1 MKTIY
6 TLTFLLLVGSAFAQ
20 NKLPTC
26 KGNNQQQWNSCT
38 GTIKADDGSA
48 YEGDFANGQMDG
60 YGLLTLPSGEKVLGQ
75 FKKSVLS
82 GRGLLVAKDG
92 SRYAGEFDQNIFNG
106 QGISV
111 MADGE
116 RIEGIFRNGQFVE
129 AKKVT
134 DAQILALLAAPPVFT
149 SVTILTGKADLA
161 EYEKTTSQNQE
172 GKSNQNTQKNQTTNS
187 SEQSKNIPQQPTNK
201 YSGFKNKSGI
211 YYSIFLD
218 NKTPR
223 ICAISSENDEKP
235 GEYAGLLHNVA
246 IVSFAT
252 DVEKYKPESF
262 SLPSLIKPSV
272 KHPFMKQR
280 DNSKGWLPIPM
291 GLDYEHFEN
300 HDAWAEK
307 FVKDGFHQY
316 ISQDTIDK
324 VAKGQ
329 YPIKDQYPMKQRSW
343 LPPDK
348 STRDEFGCS
357 ILVGFEEHI
366 QQATVRLKKS
376 GHKFLEGKPVKIDQL
391 LSDYS
396 EKYWSVKWQTYE
408 YVRFNVRISPSSM
421 ILLRG
426 VGLDSE
432 AELTSV
438 SAAIKSGKF
447 EGEYFSSLK
456 NSDKS
461 LLFSED
467 YLLDVYIQDL
477 HTAKVNNL
485 TLINA
490 KNSRQKTEGI
500 LIASFNEKK
509 KKDAVVEEKE
519 RVKRDEA
526 NNAEAIAREKRRD
539 ALRAN
544 MTISA
549 GLSCLADE
557 YIGHQEITYIT
568 NMYASNT
575 NIANITSYIQNSRIC
590 KSSRLS
596 YPAKNFA
603 QLNGIGRFVILK
615 SRKPTEDGNFI
626 FLMVA
631 VKDWNV
637 D

>member
-1 MKTIY
+1 M
-6 TLTFLLLVGSAFAQ
+6 
-20 NKLPTC
+20 
-26 KGNNQQQWNSCT
+26 
-38 GTIKADDGSA
+38 
-48 YEGDFANGQMDG
+48 
-60 YGLLTLPSGEKVLGQ
+60 
-75 FKKSVLS
+75 
-82 GRGLLVAKDG
+82 
-92 SRYAGEFDQNIFNG
+92 
-106 QGISV
+106 
-111 MADGE
+111 
-116 RIEGIFRNGQFVE
+116 
-129 AKKVT
+129 
-134 DAQILALLAAPPVFT
+134 
-149 SVTILTGKADLA
+149 
-161 EYEKTTSQNQE
+161 
-172 GKSNQNTQKNQTTNS
+172 
-187 SEQSKNIPQQPTNK
+187 
-201 YSGFKNKSGI
+201 
-211 YYSIFLD
+211 
-218 NKTPR
+218 
-223 ICAISSENDEKP
+223 
-235 GEYAGLLHNVA
+235 
-246 IVSFAT
+246 
-252 DVEKYKPESF
+252 
-262 SLPSLIKPSV
+262 
-272 KHPFMKQR
+272 
-280 DNSKGWLPIPM
+280 
-291 GLDYEHFEN
+291 
-300 HDAWAEK
+300 
-307 FVKDGFHQY
+307 
-316 ISQDTIDK
+316 
-324 VAKGQ
+324 
-329 YPIKDQYPMKQRSW
+329 
-343 LPPDK
+343 
-348 STRDEFGCS
+348 
-357 ILVGFEEHI
+357 
-366 QQATVRLKKS
+366 
-376 GHKFLEGKPVKIDQL
+376 
-391 LSDYS
+391 
-396 EKYWSVKWQTYE
+396 
-408 YVRFNVRISPSSM
+408 
-421 ILLRG
+421 LRG